1 MNNRLLISHGMI
13 KFLDLQRINQR
24 YKTAFKNRFDYFL
37 SEGHYI
43 LGSEVTRFETNYAS
57 YCNTQHCIG
66 VANGLDALTLIF
78 KAYIQLGKL
87 SFGDSVLVPANTYIA
102 SILSIINSGLKP
114 VFIEP
119 NTETYN
125 ISPKLIKEAIS
136 SEVKAILVVHLYGQL
151 ADMEELH
158 KIADRHNLLVI
169 EDAAQAHG
177 AIDAKGQK
185 AGSLSHAAAFSFY
198 PSKNLGALGDAG
210 AITTN
215 DSILADLIKKLRNY
229 GSPKKYVNS
238 VVGFNSR
245 LDELQAAFL
254 NLKLSNL
261 DEDNVKRR
269 SVAKQY
275 LNGIKNTKIKLPSYS
290 GTKDHVFHLFV
301 VLVEDRNHFITY
313 LKDCSIESLIH
324 YPIPPHKQEA
334 LISYRDL
341 NLPLTE
347 KIHQQLVSIPMSP
360 VLTQEEVNSIIETVN
375 AF

>member
-1 MNNRLLISHGMI
+1 MI
-13 KFLDLQRINQR
+13 KFLDLQTINQR
-24 YKTAFKNRFDYFL
+24 YKTAFKNRFDHFL
-37 SEGHYI
+37 SEGYYI
-43 LGSEVTRFETNYAS
+43 LGSEVSRFETNYAS

-87 SFGDSVLVPANTYIA
+87 SLGDSVLVPANTYIA
-102 SILSIINSGLKP
+102 SILSIINAGLKP

-119 NTETYN
+119 DPQTYN
-125 ISPKLIKEAIS
+125 LNPTLISSSIS
-136 SEVKAILVVHLYGQL
+136 SEVKAVLVVHLYGQL
-151 ADMEELH
+151 AAMEELH
-158 KIADRHNLLVI
+158 KIANRHNLLVI

-177 AIDAKGQK
+177 AVDAKGQR
-185 AGSLSHAAAFSFY
+185 AGSLSNAAAFSFY

-210 AITTN
+210 AVTTN
-215 DSILADLIKKLRNY
+215 DSVLADLIKKLRNY

-261 DEDNVKRR
+261 DEDNAKRR

-275 LNGIKNTKIKLPSYS
+275 LKGIINTKIKLPFYS

-334 LISYRDL
+334 LILYRDL
-341 NLPLTE
+341 HLPVTE

-360 VLTQEEVNSIIETVN
+360 VLDKEDVSKIISIIN
-375 AF
+375 AY